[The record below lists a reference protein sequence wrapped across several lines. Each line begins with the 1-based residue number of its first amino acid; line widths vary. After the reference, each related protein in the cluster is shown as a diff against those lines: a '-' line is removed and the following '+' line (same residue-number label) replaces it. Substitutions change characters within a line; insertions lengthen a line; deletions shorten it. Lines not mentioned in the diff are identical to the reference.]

1 MGLFSL
7 SAPEAKGML
16 VLQSQKLISIL
27 QPFFFFFSQFSNTS
41 SSLLELG
48 VLAWLAVPGPTETLR
63 LKK

>member
-27 QPFFFFFSQFSNTS
+27 QTLFFSHFSNTFS
-41 SSLLELG
+41 SWLELG
-48 VLAWLAVPGPTETLR
+48 VLAWLAVPGPTETL
-63 LKK
+63 